1 MPRPAKGP
9 RLYLRR
15 ARVDGR
21 TGGII
26 PAVYVIRDGSREVST
41 GHGPDSLPGAEG
53 ALLAW
58 LERKRAVPQ
67 AASLGRRDPDQ
78 VAVASVLA
86 LYALE
91 KAPRE
96 SDPVSV
102 AGWIETLLDWWGDKV
117 LSDVRRS
124 ACEAYVAWRTAQP
137 NRNYADPARAPRV
150 SAQTAR
156 RELETLSA
164 AIGYWDGEHHLS
176 RRPAVH
182 LPRKP
187 ETTRDALTRS
197 QAAALLLAAMGWRK
211 GPAGVWTRLQPS
223 SRANR
228 AHMRRFI
235 LIGLY
240 TGTRPGV
247 IPRLLWTASDN
258 QAWVDL
264 DAGMIYRRGRLE
276 RDQKTKRRP
285 VVKLPP
291 RLLAHLRRWRRLDA
305 ARELA
310 LRRRDPDARLGHV
323 IHHGGEA
330 LAGRVRT
337 GFEGCVRDAG
347 LAPET
352 TPHWLRHTAATWLME
367 AGVDVWLAAAYLGM
381 TPETLIKV
389 YGHVRPD
396 YQAQA
401 AGAFGR
407 R

>member
-15 ARVDGR
+15 ARTDRR
-21 TGGII
+21 TGGTI
-26 PAVYVIRDGSREVST
+26 AAAYVIRDGGREVST
-41 GHGPDSLPGAEG
+41 GYGPESLRDAEG
-53 ALLAW
+53 ALLAY
-58 LERKRAVPQ
+58 LERKRAIPQ
-67 AASLGRRDPDQ
+67 TTSVSRSDPDK
-78 VAVASVLA
+78 VALASVLA
-86 LYALE
+86 LYATE

-102 AGWIETLLDWWGDKV
+102 AGWIETLLEWWGDKFV
-117 LSDVRRS
+117 SDVRRS
-124 ACEAYVAWRTAQP
+124 ACEAYVRWRTAQP
-137 NRNYADPARAPRV
+137 NRNYLDPASAPRV

-156 RELETLSA
+156 RELETLSS

-182 LPRKP
+182 LPEKP
-187 ETTRDALTRS
+187 ETSRDALTRS

-211 GPAGVWTRLQPS
+211 GADGRWGRLQGS

-247 IPRLLWTASDN
+247 IPKLLWSASN
-258 QAWVDL
+258 TQAWVDL

-291 RLLAHLRRWRRLDA
+291 RLLAHLRRWRAMDA
-305 ARELA
+305 RREEAIRQLE
-310 LRRRDPDARLGHV
+310 PDARLSHV
-323 IHHGGEA
+323 IHHGGVA
-330 LAGRVRT
+330 LTGRVRT

-347 LAPET
+347 LDPAT

-367 AGVDVWLAAAYLGM
+367 AGVDVWLSSAYLGM

-396 YQAQA
+396 YQAEA
-401 AGAFGR
+401 AGSFGR

>member
-15 ARVDGR
+15 ARVDRR
-21 TGGII
+21 TGGEIG
-26 PAVYVIRDGSREVST
+26 AVYVIRDGGREVST
-41 GHGPDSLPGAEG
+41 GYGPDGLRDAEG
-53 ALLAW
+53 ALLAY

-67 AASLGRRDPDQ
+67 ASSLSRRDPDQ

-96 SDPVSV
+96 SDPISV
-102 AGWIETLLDWWGDKV
+102 AGWIETLLEWWGEKV

-124 ACEAYVAWRTAQP
+124 ACEAYVTWRTAQP
-137 NRNYADPARAPRV
+137 NRSYKDPATAPRV

-156 RELETLSA
+156 RELETMSA

-182 LPRKP
+182 LPEKP
-187 ETTRDALTRS
+187 ETSRDALTRS

-211 GPAGVWTRLQPS
+211 DQSGLWTRLQTS

-247 IPRLLWTASDN
+247 IPKLLWSASDK

-264 DAGMIYRRGRLE
+264 DAGMIYRRGKLE
-276 RDQKTKRRP
+276 KDQKTKRRP

-291 RLLAHLRRWRRLDA
+291 RLLAHLRRWRRMDAEREAGLRVLD
-305 ARELA
+305 
-310 LRRRDPDARLGHV
+310 PSARLTHV
-323 IHHGGEA
+323 IHHGGVA

-347 LAPET
+347 LEPET

-367 AGVDVWLAAAYLGM
+367 AGVDVWLASAYLGM

-396 YQAQA
+396 YQAEA
-401 AGAFGR
+401 AGSFGR